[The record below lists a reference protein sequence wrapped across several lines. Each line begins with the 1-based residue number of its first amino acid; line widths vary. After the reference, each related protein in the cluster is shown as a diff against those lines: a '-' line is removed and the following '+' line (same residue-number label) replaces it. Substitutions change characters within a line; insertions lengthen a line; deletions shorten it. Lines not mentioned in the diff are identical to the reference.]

1 MAELIEQYL
10 EQFHE
15 NFPLFALMGVE
26 EAEVEAII
34 QDCLDK
40 GTPYRPPEL
49 DENPYIDDL
58 TTPAFWPVVVF
69 SYHFRRFPV
78 VGGKQNRKNR
88 GS

>member
-26 EAEVEAII
+26 EAEVKPLFRIVWIREP
-34 QDCLDK
+34 LTGHLNWMK
-40 GTPYRPPEL
+40 
-49 DENPYIDDL
+49 NPYIDDL